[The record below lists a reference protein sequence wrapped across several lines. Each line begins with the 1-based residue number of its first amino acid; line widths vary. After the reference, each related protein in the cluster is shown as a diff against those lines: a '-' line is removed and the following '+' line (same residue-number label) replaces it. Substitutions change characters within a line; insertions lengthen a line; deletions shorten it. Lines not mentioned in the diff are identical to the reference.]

1 MMMTSNPRL
10 RAAFVAAILL
20 IFPILHLRDYVTDSG
35 SLLQLIHFG
44 RDFAPNRLPEI
55 NELDPPTETPSGYD
69 GQFYSQI
76 ALRPSLSDPALSH
89 VLDNPSYRARR
100 IGLPFLAWC
109 AGLGQSAWIVHAYAA
124 VGFIFWIA
132 LWLALILRF
141 DLARPRDTLLALAML
156 CTTGTAASLLRAVP
170 DFPAAVFGVFAL
182 WLASTRPII
191 ASLLIAAS
199 GLTKETA
206 LLATPALLSRDA
218 MARHSILRNA
228 LHCAIAALPLILWL
242 VYVHVRLGD
251 GIPAGSRNFAL
262 PLIGVGSKLFA
273 SAREVIEGIPTLPY
287 DNLASAILEFLAPIS
302 LMVQVIFILARPRPT
317 NSTWRFG
324 IGFALLALVLGPAV
338 WEEQAASTR
347 ILLPMTFAFN
357 LMIHQLESKRDYTL
371 WFIAG
376 NVGLIWG
383 LLKLLD

>member
-1 MMMTSNPRL
+1 MMTSNSRL
-10 RAAFVAAILL
+10 RAALVAAILL
-20 IFPILHLRDYVTDSG
+20 IFPILHLRDYLTDSG
-35 SLLQLIHFG
+35 SFLQLIHFG

-76 ALRPSLSDPALSH
+76 AIHPTLSDPELSRA
-89 VLDNPSYRARR
+89 LDNPSYRARR

-109 AGLGQSAWIVHAYAA
+109 VGLGQSAWILHTYAA
-124 VGFIFWIA
+124 LGFIFWFA
-132 LWLALILRF
+132 LWLTLVLRF
-141 DLARPRDTLLALAML
+141 DLSRPRDALLALAML

-170 DFPAAVFGVFAL
+170 DFPAAVLGVFAL
-182 WLASTRPII
+182 WLAASRPSI
-191 ASLLIAAS
+191 ASLLMAAS

-206 LLATPALLSRDA
+206 LLAAPALLSRDA
-218 MARHSILRNA
+218 FTPQSIMRNA
-228 LHCAIAALPLILWL
+228 LRCTVAIVPLVLWL
-242 VYVHVRLGD
+242 IYVHARLGD
-251 GIPAGSRNFAL
+251 GVPTGSRNFTL
-262 PLIGVGSKLFA
+262 PLIGVSSKLFA
-273 SAREVIEGIPTLPY
+273 SAREVIEGVPTLPF
-287 DNLASAILEFLAPIS
+287 DNLATAILEFLAPIS
-302 LMVQVIFILARPRPT
+302 LMAQAIYFLSRPRPAD
-317 NSTWRFG
+317 STWRFG
-324 IGFALLALVLGPAV
+324 IGFALLALILGPAV

-357 LMIHQLESKRDYTL
+357 LLIHPLESKREYTL